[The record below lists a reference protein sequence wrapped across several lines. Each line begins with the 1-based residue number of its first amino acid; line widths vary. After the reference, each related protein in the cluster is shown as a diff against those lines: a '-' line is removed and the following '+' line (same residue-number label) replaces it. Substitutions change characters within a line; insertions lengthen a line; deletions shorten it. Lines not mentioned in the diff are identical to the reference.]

1 MICTSIILRKMTPSY
16 NEYGAKVAD
25 EVVETEV
32 PIMKFEKVKAPE
44 YYRANEQGF
53 RPELRV
59 VISVLNYNEEEELEY
74 NGTIYSI
81 IRKEEYIDTMTL
93 IAERKLENV

>member
-1 MICTSIILRKMTPSY
+1 MICTSITLRKITPQY
-16 NEYGAKVAD
+16 NEYGAKVRD

-32 PIMKFEKVKAPE
+32 PLMSFERVRANE
-44 YYRANEQGF
+44 YYRGNEQGF

-59 VISVLNYNEEEELEY
+59 VISVLNYNGEEELEY
-74 NGTIYSI
+74 NGTTFTI
-81 IRKEEYIDTMTL
+81 IRKEEDVDTITI